1 MTGSKMSQNYTD
13 GARRAVVL
21 AQEESRVMMHDSYI
35 GPEHLL
41 LGLLHAYPNT
51 VQTALGVWPEEV
63 REAIMSF
70 ASAGPQDTSESLP
83 FTRMSLEALKAAQRT
98 ARELHSDHVGIKH
111 LLFGVLS
118 VHSDR
123 LDRALAAAGV
133 DRDSAQTRVLAA
145 LTQG

>member
-1 MTGSKMSQNYTD
+1 MSGNYTD
-13 GARRAVVL
+13 GARRAVVM
-21 AQEESRVMMHDSYI
+21 AQEESRWMMHDSDI

-63 REAIMSF
+63 RVAIMRF
-70 ASAGPQDTSESLP
+70 ASSGPPDTSESLP
-83 FTRMSLEALKAAQRT
+83 FTRKSLDVLKAAQRI

-133 DRDSAQTRVLAA
+133 DRGSAQTRVMAA
-145 LTQG
+145 HTQG